1 MINCNLSYKNTTLI
15 GKKLLL
21 IPNILMAE
29 RRMAP
34 SLKQPDV
41 STHHEQ
47 IRQILTE
54 NFQTNVKVQFPLLV
68 VHFIPLW
75 RDQPMLYII
84 YILTSIPTINKLCAL
99 TTSFPKHITHISV
112 NTPFFLSCN
121 LNPSV
126 MSSWTK
132 ITTCFTW

>member
-15 GKKLLL
+15 GKNLLL

-29 RRMAP
+29 RRMAL
-34 SLKQPDV
+34 SLKQPDL

-47 IRQILTE
+47 IRQISTE

-75 RDQPMLYII
+75 RDQPML
-84 YILTSIPTINKLCAL
+84 
-99 TTSFPKHITHISV
+99 
-112 NTPFFLSCN
+112 
-121 LNPSV
+121 
-126 MSSWTK
+126 
-132 ITTCFTW
+132 